1 MSKEIDF
8 AEMKNVEYV
17 IDPDAEKRL
26 LKKLDWILLPMFTVI
41 CELFGLLGGR
51 CFDLYL
57 IRLHEFH

>member
-26 LKKLDWILLPMFTVI
+26 LKKLDCILLPMFTVI
-41 CELFGLLGGR
+41 CELF
-51 CFDLYL
+51 DL
-57 IRLHEFH
+57 